1 MTSTS
6 PPEALQAN
14 EDEPPSSPA
23 APANAPA
30 LKIAPARRDAP
41 VDAGAAP
48 QKPSALLAPFRWV
61 KRTFFRAEQ
70 DIRQSLD
77 EIVSADLGDG
87 AQANLTEDERTMIR
101 NILQYHEVRVD
112 DVMVPRADIIAFD
125 DSEGFEALVA
135 RFLEAAHS
143 RIPVFSETLDHVVGM
158 VHIKDIVRPL
168 TPKANGQLRKR
179 PSVSS
184 LLRSVLYVPPSMRV
198 IDLLARMRAAR
209 VHMAIVVDEFGG
221 TDGLITIEDL
231 VEQIVGDIEDEH
243 DMTAPDAVEDLGD
256 GVWLADARLPI
267 EKLEETL
274 GVPLRDIED
283 EMDVDTLGGLVVCL
297 SGSVPIIGEQVRH
310 DAGYFLEVIDGDPRR
325 IKQVRIS
332 QDQSAAASNQSGE

>member
-1 MTSTS
+1 MTPS
-6 PPEALQAN
+6 PQPEASQAN
-14 EDEPPSSPA
+14 DDDPSSSPA
-23 APANAPA
+23 APAETPAPKVMTPPA
-30 LKIAPARRDAP
+30 LVEDAAVSPAER
-41 VDAGAAP
+41 
-48 QKPSALLAPFRWV
+48 SMLLAPVRWV
-61 KRTFFRAEQ
+61 KQKFFGEQQ

-77 EIVSADLGDG
+77 NIVSADFSDG
-87 AQANLTEDERTMIR
+87 AAANLTEDERTMIR

-125 DSEGFEALVA
+125 DSEGFEALVSQ
-135 RFLEAAHS
+135 FLEAAHS

-168 TPKANGQLRKR
+168 TPKVNGQQRR
-179 PSVSS
+179 SPSVSS

-243 DMTAPDAVEDLGD
+243 DMAAPDAVQELAEGI
-256 GVWLADARLPI
+256 WLADARLPI

-274 GVPLRDIED
+274 GQSLRDVDD

-297 SGSVPIIGEQVRH
+297 SGSVPIIGEQVHH
-310 DAGYFLEVIDGDPRR
+310 DAGFSLEVIDGDPRR

-332 QDQSAAASNQSGE
+332 RDTAPPVQSEE